1 MLRCIMWYKS
11 TMDKV
16 LTECIALASKP
27 KYLWFDLSLWQTFNQ
42 VYFAVLAAENS
53 RKCIS

>member
-1 MLRCIMWYKS
+1 MWYKS